1 MSSKTAVEIAAFL
14 KYTPLIEKADIIINV
29 LAQMYIIDFR
39 IGLLAILE
47 YILCLFFKP
56 LAVSVNPRSKTMV
69 NDIMEQL

>member
-14 KYTPLIEKADIIINV
+14 KYTPLIEKADIIINA

-39 IGLLAILE
+39 IGLLAIWE